1 MIRIVDKNKKVK
13 LSELK
18 KIAEEMSDYLVK
30 GVIDVERE
38 ILAIG
43 GEFHSDEESFLIEMG
58 SKYENLW
65 GINLYPEREEF
76 IEFDSIIN
84 IKPSCGNRS
93 ISVENPVIREK
104 IRKIVKEIV
113 EYDL

>member
-1 MIRIVDKNKKVK
+1 MIRIVDKNKKIK

-18 KIAEEMSDYLVK
+18 KIAEEISDYLVK
-30 GVIDVERE
+30 GVVDVERE
-38 ILAIG
+38 IMAIG
-43 GEFHSDEESFLIEMG
+43 GELHSDEESFLIEMG

-76 IEFDSIIN
+76 IEFDSILN

-93 ISVENPVIREK
+93 RNVENPVIREK
-104 IRKIVKEIV
+104 IKKIVKEIV
-113 EYDL
+113 ENDL